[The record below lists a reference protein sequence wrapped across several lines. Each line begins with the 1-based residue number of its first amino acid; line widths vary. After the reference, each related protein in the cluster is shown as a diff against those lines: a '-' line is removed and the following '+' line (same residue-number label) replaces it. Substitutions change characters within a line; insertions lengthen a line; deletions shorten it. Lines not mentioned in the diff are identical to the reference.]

1 MRKPRKNIALHW
13 KILMG
18 LVAGIVWAIVS
29 GLLGWSSFTLDWIAP
44 FGDIFLRLLK
54 LIAVPLV
61 LFSIIS
67 GIGGLGTPESLGRL
81 GTKTLLAYLL
91 TTVTSVGLGLLLV
104 NSIAPGKLVDQQSRE
119 DNRLAYEIWAKSE
132 GIQFLDEDCLSCKPE
147 FAERLERVAQ
157 RMGEASLDSDI
168 AEKKEK
174 VDDRPLAF
182 FINMV
187 PDNLF
192 LALGDNRLMLQI
204 IFFGLFF
211 GVSIL
216 FIPDEKSKP
225 VKDIVESINTVF
237 LKMVDL
243 VMKAS
248 PFLVFA
254 LMAGVI
260 AEMAGDN
267 LSKMLDIF
275 AGLTYYALV
284 VVLGLAL
291 LGFGLYPLIVH
302 LFVRKLNYRKFM
314 KALSP
319 AQLLAFSTS
328 SSAATLPVT
337 LECVEKGVGVDR
349 KITGF
354 VLPIGA
360 TVNMDG
366 TSLYQAIAV
375 IFLAQMHM
383 VDLTFAQQLTI
394 VLTATLAS
402 IGSAAVPSAG
412 IIMLIIVM
420 EAVSLNPAWIALILP
435 IDRILDMCRTVV
447 NVTGDAT
454 VATVIAYTE
463 DSLNEPAETVD

>member
-1 MRKPRKNIALHW
+1 
-13 KILMG
+13 MG
-18 LVAGIVWAIVS
+18 LVAGIIWAVVS

-67 GIGGLGTPESLGRL
+67 GIGGLGSPESLGRL
-81 GTKTLLAYLL
+81 GTKTLLAYLV

-104 NSIAPGKLVDQQSRE
+104 NTIAPGKLVDKDSRE
-119 DNRLAYEIWAKSE
+119 DNRLAYEVWAKSE
-132 GIQFLDEDCLSCKPE
+132 GIQLLDEDCLSCKPE
-147 FAERLERVAQ
+147 FAERYEQVAQ
-157 RMGEASLDSDI
+157 RMGEESLDTDI
-168 AEKKEK
+168 SAKKEK

-204 IFFGLFF
+204 IFFGIFF

-216 FIPDEKSKP
+216 FISDEKSKP
-225 VKDIVESINTVF
+225 VKDIVESINMVF

-260 AEMAGDN
+260 AEMAGDD

-275 AGLTYYALV
+275 AGLTYYAV
-284 VVLGLAL
+284 VVVVGLAL

-454 VATVIAYTE
+454 VATVIAHSE
-463 DSLNEPAETVD
+463 DSLIEPVETVE

>member
-1 MRKPRKNIALHW
+1 
-13 KILMG
+13 MG

>member
-1 MRKPRKNIALHW
+1 
-13 KILMG
+13 MG
-18 LVAGIVWAIVS
+18 LVAGIIWALVS
-29 GLLGWSSFTLDWIAP
+29 GMLGWSSFTLDWIAP

-67 GIGGLGTPESLGRL
+67 GIGGLGNPESLGRL
-81 GTKTLLAYLL
+81 GTKTLFAYLV
-91 TTVTSVGLGLLLV
+91 TTVISVGMGLMLV
-104 NSIAPGKLVDQQSRE
+104 NTIAPGKLVDKDSRE
-119 DNRLAYEIWAKSE
+119 DNRLAYEVWAKSE
-132 GIQFLDEDCLSCKPE
+132 GIELLDEDCLSCKPE
-147 FAERLERVAQ
+147 FAERYERVAQ
-157 RMGEASLDSDI
+157 RMGETTLDVDI
-168 AEKKEK
+168 SAKKEK

-204 IFFGLFF
+204 IFFGIFF
-211 GVSIL
+211 GVSLL
-216 FIPDEKSKP
+216 FISDEKSKP
-225 VKDIVESINTVF
+225 VKDFVESINLVF

-260 AEMAGDN
+260 AEMAGDD
-267 LSKMLDIF
+267 LSKMVDIF
-275 AGLTYYALV
+275 AGLTYYAIV
-284 VVLGLAL
+284 VVFGLAL

-366 TSLYQAIAV
+366 TSMYQAIAV

-383 VDLTFAQQLTI
+383 VDLTLAQQLTI

-454 VATVIAYTE
+454 VATVIAHSE
-463 DSLNEPAETVD
+463 GSLNDPVDVAD

>member
-1 MRKPRKNIALHW
+1 
-13 KILMG
+13 MG
-18 LVAGIVWAIVS
+18 LVAGIIWALVS
-29 GLLGWSSFTLDWIAP
+29 GMLGWSSFTLDWIAP

-67 GIGGLGTPESLGRL
+67 GIGGLGSPESLGRL
-81 GTKTLLAYLL
+81 GTKTLFAYLV
-91 TTVTSVGLGLLLV
+91 TTVISVGMGLMLV
-104 NSIAPGKLVDQQSRE
+104 NTIAPGKLVDKDSRE
-119 DNRLAYEIWAKSE
+119 DNRLAYEVWAKSE
-132 GIQFLDEDCLSCKPE
+132 GIELLDEDCLSCKPE
-147 FAERLERVAQ
+147 FAERYERVAQ
-157 RMGEASLDSDI
+157 RMGETTLDVDI
-168 AEKKEK
+168 SAKKEK

-204 IFFGLFF
+204 IFFGIFF
-211 GVSIL
+211 GVSLL
-216 FIPDEKSKP
+216 FISDEKSKP
-225 VKDIVESINTVF
+225 VKDFVESINLVF

-260 AEMAGDN
+260 AEMAGDD
-267 LSKMLDIF
+267 LSKMVDIF
-275 AGLTYYALV
+275 AGLTYYAIV
-284 VVLGLAL
+284 VVFGLAL

-366 TSLYQAIAV
+366 TSMYQAIAV

-383 VDLTFAQQLTI
+383 VDLTLAQQLTI

-454 VATVIAYTE
+454 VATVIAHSE
-463 DSLNEPAETVD
+463 GSLNDPVDVAD

>member
-1 MRKPRKNIALHW
+1 
-13 KILMG
+13 MG
-18 LVAGIVWAIVS
+18 LVAGVIWALVS
-29 GLLGWSSFTLDWIAP
+29 GMLGWSSFTLDWIAP

-67 GIGGLGTPESLGRL
+67 GIGGLGSPESLGRL
-81 GTKTLLAYLL
+81 GTKTLFAYLV
-91 TTVTSVGLGLLLV
+91 TTVISVGMGLMLV
-104 NSIAPGKLVDQQSRE
+104 NTIAPGKLVDKDSRE
-119 DNRLAYEIWAKSE
+119 DNRLAYEVWAKSE
-132 GIQFLDEDCLSCKPE
+132 GIELLDEDCLSCKPE
-147 FAERLERVAQ
+147 FAERYERVAQ
-157 RMGEASLDSDI
+157 RMGETTLDVDI
-168 AEKKEK
+168 SAKKEK

-204 IFFGLFF
+204 IFFGIFF
-211 GVSIL
+211 GVSLL
-216 FIPDEKSKP
+216 FISDEKSKP
-225 VKDIVESINTVF
+225 VKDFVESINLVF

-260 AEMAGDN
+260 AEMAGDD
-267 LSKMLDIF
+267 LSKMVDIF
-275 AGLTYYALV
+275 AGLTYYAIV
-284 VVLGLAL
+284 VVFGLAL

-366 TSLYQAIAV
+366 TSMYQAIAV

-383 VDLTFAQQLTI
+383 VDLTLAQQLTI

-454 VATVIAYTE
+454 VATVIAHSE
-463 DSLNEPAETVD
+463 GSLNDPVDVAD

>member
-1 MRKPRKNIALHW
+1 MGRSKKPLALHW
-13 KILMG
+13 KIMLG
-18 LVAGIVWAIVS
+18 LLAGVVWAVLS
-29 GLLGWSSFTLDWIAP
+29 ALLGWSNVTIDWIAP

-67 GIGGLGTPESLGRL
+67 GIGSLGNPDTLGRL
-81 GTKTLLAYLL
+81 GAKTLFAYLG
-91 TTVTSVGLGLLLV
+91 TTIISVGLGLLLV
-104 NSIAPGKLVDQQSRE
+104 NMIGPGRLVDNEARV
-119 DNRLAYEIWAKSE
+119 DNRLAYEVWAKSE
-132 GIQFLDEDCLSCKPE
+132 GIVLLDDDCLGCKPQY
-147 FAERLERVAQ
+147 ADRYADVSA
-157 RMGEASLDSDI
+157 RMGEEDI
-168 AEKKEK
+168 DPDLAAKKEK
-174 VDDRPLAF
+174 VDKRPLAF

-204 IFFGLFF
+204 IFFGIFF
-211 GVSIL
+211 GVSLL
-216 FIPDEKSKP
+216 FIPDDKSKP
-225 VKDIVESINTVF
+225 VKDVVESINTVF
-237 LKMVDL
+237 LKMVEM
-243 VMKAS
+243 VMRAS

-260 AEMAGDN
+260 ADMAGDD
-267 LSKMLDIF
+267 LGRMVDIF
-275 AGLTYYALV
+275 AGLSYYAF
-284 VVLGLAL
+284 VVLFGLAL
-291 LGFGLYPLIVH
+291 LGFGLYPLVIH
-302 LFVRKLNYRKFM
+302 LFVRKISYKQFM
-314 KALSP
+314 KQLSP

-337 LECVEKGVGVDR
+337 LDCVEKGVGVDR

-366 TSLYQAIAV
+366 TSLYQAVAV
-375 IFLAQMHM
+375 IFLAQIHM
-383 VDLTFAQQLTI
+383 VDLTLAQQLTI

-420 EAVSLNPAWIALILP
+420 EAVKLNPAWIALILP

-454 VATVIAYTE
+454 VATIIAQSE
-463 DSLNEPAETVD
+463 DALHPEMVKEE

>member
-1 MRKPRKNIALHW
+1 
-13 KILMG
+13 MG
-18 LVAGIVWAIVS
+18 LVAGIIWALVS
-29 GLLGWSSFTLDWIAP
+29 GMLGWSSFTLDWIAP

-67 GIGGLGTPESLGRL
+67 GIGGLGSPESLGRL
-81 GTKTLLAYLL
+81 GTKTLFAYLV
-91 TTVTSVGLGLLLV
+91 TTVISVGMGLMLV
-104 NSIAPGKLVDQQSRE
+104 NTIAPGKLVDKDSRE
-119 DNRLAYEIWAKSE
+119 DNRLAYEVWAKSE
-132 GIQFLDEDCLSCKPE
+132 GIELLDEDCLSCKPE
-147 FAERLERVAQ
+147 FAERYERVAQ
-157 RMGEASLDSDI
+157 RMGETTLDVDI
-168 AEKKEK
+168 SAKKEK

-204 IFFGLFF
+204 IFFGIFF
-211 GVSIL
+211 GVSLL
-216 FIPDEKSKP
+216 FISDEKSKS
-225 VKDIVESINTVF
+225 VKDFVESINLVF

-260 AEMAGDN
+260 AEMAGDD
-267 LSKMLDIF
+267 LSKMVDIF
-275 AGLTYYALV
+275 AGLTYYAIV
-284 VVLGLAL
+284 VVFGLAL

-366 TSLYQAIAV
+366 TSMYQAIAV

-383 VDLTFAQQLTI
+383 VDLTLAQQLTI

-454 VATVIAYTE
+454 VATVIAHSE
-463 DSLNEPAETVD
+463 GSLNDPVDVAD